1 MTAAAAAA
9 AAGQQL
15 YLVLLQLHGTFA
27 ARQITAASS
36 QQQQQQQQQENIP
49 SSSTVQHIMQSLAD
63 KLQLAGYSGLA
74 ESYAQLLLPLLT
86 ADSASWTASSSN
98 LLAFMP
104 LLQTADAEC
113 LGRLLPEVVKVLNP
127 ILSDH
132 DRDAALRL
140 NLLKLLDSLMEGT
153 QTAAAFSGDNA
164 GLVMAKVIMPPLVWR
179 AGKAAAA
186 VRFQAITALCTL
198 ISSNLAPPEVLL
210 AAAASEGGLLPL
222 LAQCLDEDWYS
233 DVRHTACYVMQL
245 LLEQVGSQLNDEAR
259 RAIYPELLKRL
270 DDSSNKV
277 RIAACAALVA
287 FIQSAGSSYC
297 STNSGYLAAGVILH
311 MDDGE
316 QDVAE
321 AACKVGFAV
330 CGFAANVAVNMS
342 ASSRL
347 F

>member
-1 MTAAAAAA
+1 MPR
-9 AAGQQL
+9 
-15 YLVLLQLHGTFA
+15 VLLKPRVLSVLHLLVF
-27 ARQITAASS
+27 ITC
-36 QQQQQQQQQENIP
+36 
-49 SSSTVQHIMQSLAD
+49 
-63 KLQLAGYSGLA
+63 LQ
-74 ESYAQLLLPLLT
+74 
-86 ADSASWTASSSN
+86 
-98 LLAFMP
+98 
-104 LLQTADAEC
+104 
-113 LGRLLPEVVKVLNP
+113 
-127 ILSDH
+127 
-132 DRDAALRL
+132 
-140 NLLKLLDSLMEGT
+140 
-153 QTAAAFSGDNA
+153 
-164 GLVMAKVIMPPLVWR
+164 
-179 AGKAAAA
+179 AAAA